1 MKRYLHDK
9 KGIALVTS
17 LMMTLMSMV
26 IIMALLYVITGS
38 TQRSGAAKRY
48 RSALEAA
55 NGGAEVVV
63 KDMMPYLMNQ
73 FQSYTSSQVINN
85 FKTDFTSVGFVEVN
99 TTSADCLKAKMYQ
112 NTASWPSAC
121 SATFNPKTQPDV
133 TMTLQA
139 TSSTPF
145 NVYTKIVDTI
155 VGNSDT
161 SGSRLED
168 GGGVAYSSAGITP
181 QHFPYVYRVEVQG
194 ERQTNAVEK
203 SNISVLY
210 AY

>member
-1 MKRYLHDK
+1 MKRYLYDNQ
-9 KGIALVTS
+9 GIALVTA
-17 LMMTLMSMV
+17 LMMTLISMA
-26 IIMALLYVITGS
+26 IIMTLLYVMTAS

-48 RSALEAA
+48 HSVLEAA
-55 NGGAEVVV
+55 NGGAVLVV
-63 KDMMPYLMNQ
+63 KDLMPYLMNQ

-85 FKTDFTSVGFVEVN
+85 AKTDFAGVSLE
-99 TTSADCLKAKMYQ
+99 TTTADCLKSKMYQ
-112 NTASWPSAC
+112 NTANWPTSC
-121 SATFNPKTQPDV
+121 NATFNPKTLPDV

-139 TSSTPF
+139 TSNTPF
-145 NVYTKIVDTI
+145 TVYAKIVDTI

-168 GGGVAYSSAGITP
+168 GSGAAYNSATTTP
-181 QHFPYVYRVEVQG
+181 MPFPYMYRLEVQG
-194 ERQTNAVEK
+194 ERQRNSIEK